1 MEERQSSVKGLR
13 DYFQGIAENL
23 KQQNDNYLIIKQN
36 STSVPPQRNSINRDS
51 IKMNVQK
58 MESFK
63 GNKGD
68 DENYLKIINQLKEKI
83 KYYEQSQDNNEY
95 QKLQERFNDQK
106 MQLQLLQQMNDQLN
120 EEIIIANNTI
130 ANLENQIQKQEHQT
144 HNLNNTQKNLTQKLK
159 IEQIDK
165 EIQVD
170 LISPLIEQNKLLLER
185 LHENPEPKGKELIII
200 NSSQAIELRR
210 QMETLKQELCERL
223 NQYNNL
229 IQNKQLSEIK
239 KSIKIDINQFHDTYI
254 QMFRN
259 INRPI
264 QNVEQVSKI
273 LSPIYQDEL
282 NEFLGQL
289 SDFLDK
295 FRLVSIL

>member
-13 DYFQGIAENL
+13 DYFQGIAQNL
-23 KQQNDNYLIIKQN
+23 KQQNDNYLTIKQN

-51 IKMNVQK
+51 IKFNVQK
-58 MESFK
+58 LESLK
-63 GNKGD
+63 GNKQ
-68 DENYLKIINQLKEKI
+68 DEEHYLKLINQLQDKI
-83 KYYEQSQDNNEY
+83 KYYEERQDNNEY
-95 QKLQERFNDQK
+95 EKLLQRYNDQKLQLQK
-106 MQLQLLQQMNDQLN
+106 LQQMNDQLN
-120 EEIIIANNTI
+120 EDIIQAYNTI
-130 ANLENQIQKQEHQT
+130 ANLEQQQQKQVFATQ
-144 HNLNNTQKNLTQKLK
+144 NLNNKQNILTQKFN
-159 IEQIDK
+159 IEQNDK
-165 EIQVD
+165 EIQVN
-170 LISPLIEQNKLLLER
+170 LIEPIIEQNKLLLER

-210 QMETLKQELCERL
+210 QMETLKQELFERL
-223 NQYNNL
+223 NFYNNL

-239 KSIKIDINQFHDTYI
+239 KNIKVDIYQFHDTYI

-295 FRLVSIL
+295 FRLVTIL